1 MLASLDACEIVAMT
15 GAQLWLIRS
24 VLVQVLFSIL
34 LGWVMLIPR
43 QPWGSRLKPLLSK
56 DFTAAHTD
64 WLMLAFMQ
72 AVALGALRF
81 VPNTHASLVAGCLIV
96 GGWLNPLPYA
106 LRAFGINAFSLS
118 GSPVQKASALLGA
131 GSAIA
136 ITVGW
141 GTLVF
146 DALRG

>member
-1 MLASLDACEIVAMT
+1 MT
-15 GAQLWLIRS
+15 DAQLWLLRS

-43 QPWGSRLKPLLSK
+43 QPWGAKLKPLLSK

-72 AVALGALRF
+72 AVALGVLR
-81 VPNTHASLVAGCLIV
+81 VAPIAHAPLVAVCLIV

-131 GSAIA
+131 GSAVA
-136 ITVGW
+136 ITIGW
-141 GTLVF
+141 ATLVF
-146 DALRG
+146 DALKA